1 MKRQDLCISFALL
14 SLLAVPAHSQDI
26 YRCDVDGRVT
36 YSNVPTKNCRKIIL
50 DPVNLAPAARPAP
63 KASTQA
69 PTPGGFPKVDDQ
81 TQKSRDTDR
90 RRILDSELAAEQASA
105 EQAKKDLA
113 EQEATVLPS
122 ERVQG
127 GAISGGKVQER
138 IKPYQDKVSLHQRNI
153 EAIKKEIGNLR

>member
-50 DPVNLAPAARPAP
+50 DPVNLAPAAKPAP

-69 PTPGGFPKVDDQ
+69 PTPGSFPKVDDQ

-90 RRILDSELAAEQASA
+90 RRILEGELAAEQASA
-105 EQAKKDLA
+105 EQAKRDLA

-138 IKPYQDKVSLHQRNI
+138 IQPYKDKVALHQRNI
-153 EAIKKEIGNLR
+153 DAIKKEIGNLR

>member
-1 MKRQDLCISFALL
+1 MSFALL

-36 YSNVPTKNCRKIIL
+36 YSNVLTKNCRKIIL

-90 RRILDSELAAEQASA
+90 RRILESELAAEQASA
-105 EQAKKDLA
+105 EQAKNCLLY
-113 EQEATVLPS
+113 TSRCV
-122 ERVQG
+122 
-127 GAISGGKVQER
+127 
-138 IKPYQDKVSLHQRNI
+138 
-153 EAIKKEIGNLR
+153 

>member
-69 PTPGGFPKVDDQ
+69 PTPGSFPKVDDQ

-90 RRILDSELAAEQASA
+90 RRILESELAAEQASA